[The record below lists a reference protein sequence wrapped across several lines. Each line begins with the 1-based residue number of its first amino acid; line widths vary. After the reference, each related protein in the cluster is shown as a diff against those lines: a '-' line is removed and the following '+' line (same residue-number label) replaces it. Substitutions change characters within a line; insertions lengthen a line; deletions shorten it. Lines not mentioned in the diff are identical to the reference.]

1 MKLWMECKACYEL
14 VYEPITTPCGCV
26 VCKRCFRLPKSLL
39 EPATNQHHL
48 AVRCVGAYPCPN
60 KLCNQT
66 HLFKENSIHTLLS
79 NSLQALF
86 PTQYQSLSLV
96 SLAESNL
103 KLITDSEN
111 THQDLDIPT
120 ALSQILVKYLDPAIE
135 LSPHLQLPYIVRS
148 KVLAQLGRFAD
159 AKLDSQKAHDLNHLN
174 KRGIVSEKLV
184 LCLEQVQSS
193 NPDSRCCP
201 KTSSICNDMKSQIRS
216 ACSSFLCQ
224 ETIPKSIKIL
234 LEHLNTIPTK
244 VISLSNDLKCHIC
257 LDYLTFPVTSPC
269 GHTFCRTC
277 VLAAKKHSDCCP
289 LCRRHLPS
297 TWYFLNCPLDSSIS
311 VLLFI
316 ISSLC
321 NYGQSYSVSANDGS
335 NQSVNTRSFQ
345 NCPIMETLSA
355 IQKTINNSL
364 PSLNTSILE
373 NSNPTIQYTT
383 IPNNNISEKEMVDYE
398 PDTNAMELDDA
409 NVNDQLENQQ
419 QILNQSVDFS
429 KLFQTNIADI
439 PKEPTLESEYLN
451 NTVTLP
457 IFQSAI
463 LFPNSSTSLHFSEPR
478 DRVMIK
484 RAIETNGQFGVML
497 PPTHNS
503 NIQCGTVVRITR
515 FDPLLSCDI
524 VATVDGNLPRYVCQV
539 KGITRFRIQ
548 QTETTDAGYI
558 NARVTLFEDQDP
570 DTPPFQPQQLEQLVY
585 QCRSFVI
592 KLLDSMPP
600 TARLHFERQH
610 GKMPNDC
617 TELSFWLGEFLP
629 LNPYVLY
636 QLIPIVKV
644 EDRLRLLCEWLEKAS
659 TR

>member
-120 ALSQILVKYLDPAIE
+120 ALSQLLVKYLDPAIE

-193 NPDSRCCP
+193 NPDS
-201 KTSSICNDMKSQIRS
+201 
-216 ACSSFLCQ
+216 
-224 ETIPKSIKIL
+224 
-234 LEHLNTIPTK
+234 
-244 VISLSNDLKCHIC
+244 
-257 LDYLTFPVTSPC
+257 
-269 GHTFCRTC
+269 
-277 VLAAKKHSDCCP
+277 
-289 LCRRHLPS
+289 
-297 TWYFLNCPLDSSIS
+297 
-311 VLLFI
+311 
-316 ISSLC
+316 
-321 NYGQSYSVSANDGS
+321 
-335 NQSVNTRSFQ
+335 
-345 NCPIMETLSA
+345 
-355 IQKTINNSL
+355 
-364 PSLNTSILE
+364 
-373 NSNPTIQYTT
+373 
-383 IPNNNISEKEMVDYE
+383 
-398 PDTNAMELDDA
+398 
-409 NVNDQLENQQ
+409 
-419 QILNQSVDFS
+419 S